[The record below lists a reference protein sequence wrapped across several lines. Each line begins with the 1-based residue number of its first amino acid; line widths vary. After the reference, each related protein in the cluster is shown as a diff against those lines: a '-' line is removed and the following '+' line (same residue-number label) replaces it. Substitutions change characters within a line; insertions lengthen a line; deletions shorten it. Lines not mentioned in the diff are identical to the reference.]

1 MSARLRATSTCQANS
16 KVRFP
21 CTEAAKHWPDSG
33 TGLHT
38 PLMPHADFVHLR
50 VHSAFSLS
58 EGAIKVERIPALAR
72 AVLMPAVAITDTANL
87 FGALEFSQACAAKG
101 IQPIIGCQI
110 ALTRA
115 NNPRL
120 PPDPIVLLAQ
130 NATGLGNLQRL
141 SSAGFLQTD
150 PGLKPQLTLDG
161 IAAHAAGLI
170 LLTGGATGPLARM
183 LGEGQKPEAERML
196 ARLLEA
202 FPDRVAMELHRHGLA
217 AERALEPA
225 LIALADAAG
234 IPLVATN
241 DCYFATADMYEAH
254 DALLA
259 IAEGRLLSEP
269 DRRRVTP
276 EHWFK
281 PAADMR
287 ILFADL
293 PEACDNT
300 LAIAQR
306 CAVMMETR
314 KPLLPVS
321 PKVRADSTEEE
332 TVRAMAIEGLD
343 RRMGAID
350 ADAATR
356 ARYRER
362 LHYELSV
369 IGSMGFA
376 GYFLIVAD
384 FIQWAKAQGI
394 PVGPGR
400 GSGAGSVTAWALT
413 ITDLDPIRFDLLF
426 ERFLNPERVS
436 MPDFDIDFCQEGRD
450 AVIDYV
456 RQEYGG
462 DRVAQIITFGKL
474 QARAAVRDVGRVLG
488 LPFGQVNKVAELIPN
503 IPAAPVTLQ
512 QAIDREPRLQ
522 IMRDEDEGIA
532 RLLEIALQIE
542 GLYRHASTHAAGVVI
557 GDRPL
562 QELVP
567 LYRDPRSD
575 YLVTQYS
582 MKYVEQAGLVKF
594 DFLGLTTLTILQR
607 AKGLLHGLDIA
618 VDLDRLPLDDTKT
631 FEMLARGEAGGVFQ
645 MEGQGMRDT
654 LRLMRP
660 DRFEDLIAAN
670 ALYRPGPMDS
680 IPDYCRRKHGEA
692 WTAPHPV
699 IHNILEPTYGV
710 IVYQEQVMQ
719 IAQTMAGYSL
729 GGADLLRR
737 AMGKKIPAEME
748 AQRDIFTKG
757 AIERGIDP
765 AIAKSVFDAMA
776 KFAGYG
782 FNKSHSAPYAMLAY
796 QTAWLKANHPEV
808 FFAACMSLALG
819 NTDRLAALREEAA
832 RSNLRILPP
841 DINGSGADFSVERAG
856 DGSLAIRYALAA
868 VKKVGFAAMQSLVE
882 TRGDAPFAD
891 LADFAAR
898 VDPRQLNRVQLE
910 NLVRAGAFDALELNR
925 ARLFAAADS
934 ILRRA
939 QATAEEKE
947 SGQIAL
953 FGASAGDARE
963 SLHLPETPD
972 WAPMDRLNFE
982 AEAIGFHLTAH
993 PLDVYAKALRRL
1005 GTTPC
1010 VQVETVA
1017 QAGVTRV
1024 RIAGTVAAQKE
1035 RVTRTGNRMAWVRI
1049 TDTSGSCEVTLFAEV
1064 LGRARDLLA
1073 NGSNV
1078 LVTADLRR
1086 DGEALRVTA
1095 QDVTSL
1101 DQAAS
1106 SAGAAMRIWLRE
1118 TASVPHIRDL
1128 LAREGSGKGRV
1139 ILVPR
1144 LGMTQSVEIALP
1156 GGFNV
1161 TPRLAQAMKVIPGVE
1176 QVEEL

>member
-1 MSARLRATSTCQANS
+1 
-16 KVRFP
+16 
-21 CTEAAKHWPDSG
+21 
-33 TGLHT
+33 
-38 PLMPHADFVHLR
+38 MPHADFVHLR
-50 VHSAFSLS
+50 VHSSYSLS
-58 EGAIKVERIPALAR
+58 EGAIKVEKIPALAR
-72 AVLMPAVAITDTANL
+72 EASMPAVAITDTANL

-110 ALTRA
+110 AVARTD
-115 NNPRL
+115 NPRL
-120 PPDPIVLLAQ
+120 PPDLVVLLAQ
-130 NATGLGNLQRL
+130 DAIGLSNLQRL
-141 SSAGFLQTD
+141 SSRGFLDTD
-150 PGLKPQLTLDG
+150 PGLKPQLAFDT
-161 IAAHAAGLI
+161 IAEHAAGLI
-170 LLTGGATGPLARM
+170 LLTGGAGGPLAR
-183 LGEGQKPEAERML
+183 LLAEGQKQEAERLL
-196 ARLLEA
+196 ARFTEA
-202 FPDRVAMELHRHGLA
+202 FPDRVAMELHRHNLQV
-217 AERALEPA
+217 ERAVEPA
-225 LIALADAAG
+225 LIALADAAA

-241 DCYFATADMYEAH
+241 DCYFATPDMYEAH

-269 DRRRVTP
+269 DRRRVSP

-281 PAADMR
+281 PAPDMR
-287 ILFADL
+287 VLFADL

-300 LAIAQR
+300 IAIARR

-314 KPLLPVS
+314 KPLLPIS
-321 PKVRADSTEEE
+321 PKVRAGSTEEE
-332 TVRAMAIEGLD
+332 TVRAMSIEGLD
-343 RRMGAID
+343 RRMDTMD
-350 ADAATR
+350 ADAETR

-362 LHYELSV
+362 LDYELGV
-369 IGSMGFA
+369 IGSMGFS

-384 FIQWAKAQGI
+384 FIQWAKAHDI

-400 GSGAGSVTAWALT
+400 GSGAGSVAAWSLT
-413 ITDLDPIRFDLLF
+413 ITDVDPIRFNLLF

-456 RQEYGG
+456 RKEYGS

-503 IPAAPVTLQ
+503 NPAHPVNLQ
-512 QAIDREPRLQ
+512 QAIAGEPRLR
-522 IMRDEDEGIA
+522 IMRDEDEGVA

-567 LYRDPRSD
+567 LYRDPRSEL
-575 YLVTQYS
+575 LVTQYS

-594 DFLGLTTLTILQR
+594 DFLGLTTLTILKR
-607 AKGLLHGLDIA
+607 AEGLLRGLGIDID
-618 VDLDRLPLDDTKT
+618 VNSLPLDDTKT
-631 FEMLARGEAGGVFQ
+631 YEMLAKGDAGGVFQ
-645 MEGQGMRDT
+645 MEGQGVRDM
-654 LRLMRP
+654 LRQMRP
-660 DRFEDLIAAN
+660 DRFEDLVAAV

-680 IPDYCRRKHGEA
+680 IPEYCRRKHAGTSE
-692 WTAPHPV
+692 APHPA
-699 IHNILEPTYGV
+699 IHDILAETYGI

-719 IAQTMAGYSL
+719 IAQKMAGYSL

-757 AIERGIDP
+757 AIEHGFDP
-765 AIAKSVFDAMA
+765 EKAKEVFDLMA

-782 FNKSHSAPYAMLAY
+782 FNKCHAAPYGLLAY
-796 QTAWLKANHPEV
+796 QTGWLKANHAEV
-808 FFAACMSLALG
+808 FIAACMSLALG
-819 NTDRLAALREEAA
+819 NTDRLAALREEAT
-832 RSNLRILPP
+832 RSGIRILPP
-841 DINGSGADFSVERAG
+841 DINRSGADFTVERTD
-856 DGSLAIRYALAA
+856 DGKLAIRYALAA
-868 VKKVGFAAMQSLVE
+868 IKKVGFAAMQALTE
-882 TRGDAPFAD
+882 ARGTTPFRD

-898 VDPRQLNRVQLE
+898 VDPRQINRMQLE
-910 NLVRAGAFDALELNR
+910 NLVRAGAFDALEPNR
-925 ARLFAAADS
+925 ARLFAAAEA

-953 FGASAGDARE
+953 FGASPGASHETLR
-963 SLHLPETPD
+963 LPDMPD
-972 WAPMDRLNFE
+972 WPPMERLNFE

-1005 GTTPC
+1005 GATPC
-1010 VQVETVA
+1010 AQVETVA
-1017 QAGVTRV
+1017 QSGVTRV
-1024 RIAGTVAAQKE
+1024 RIAGVVGAQKE

-1049 TDTSGSCEVTLFAEV
+1049 TDASGSCEVTLFAEV
-1064 LGRARDLLA
+1064 LARSRDLLVS
-1073 NGSNV
+1073 GTSV
-1078 LVTADLRR
+1078 LVTAELRQ

-1095 QDVTSL
+1095 QDVISL
-1101 DQAAS
+1101 DRAAAD
-1106 SAGAAMRIWLRE
+1106 AGAAMRIWLRE
-1118 TASVPHIRDL
+1118 TASVPHIREL
-1128 LAREGSGKGRV
+1128 LGREGRGKGRV

-1144 LGMTQSVEIALP
+1144 LGTTQSVEIALP

-1161 TPRLAQAMKVIPGVE
+1161 TPRLAQALKVIPGVE